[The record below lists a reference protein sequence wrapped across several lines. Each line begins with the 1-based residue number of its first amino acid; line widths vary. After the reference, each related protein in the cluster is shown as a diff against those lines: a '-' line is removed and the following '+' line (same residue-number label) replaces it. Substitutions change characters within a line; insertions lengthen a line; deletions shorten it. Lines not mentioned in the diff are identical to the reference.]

1 MDAMVRRFGGKIVS
15 ITPPA
20 KTKPTKAEM
29 AEITKRVKVYSRN
42 LLPGAGIANAEE
54 AFKTFILGRA
64 GVKDVKDIAKQDWE
78 SALDSL
84 DALHKSG
91 GIDAVVQAVVDAG
104 AVQEAIAA

>member
-1 MDAMVRRFGGKIVS
+1 MVRRFGGKIVS

-42 LLPGAGIANAEE
+42 LLPGAGVANAEE
-54 AFKTFILGRA
+54 AFKAFILERA

-78 SALDSL
+78 ARSIRDRKAAQFYEERRSV
-84 DALHKSG
+84 G
-91 GIDAVVQAVVDAG
+91 GMGRTADKG
-104 AVQEAIAA
+104 RN